1 MNIGERIAMLRKER
15 GWNQQQLA
23 GKINVS
29 QSTLAMWETDKRRP
43 NTDALNDLADIFNV
57 SLDFLM
63 YRTNKRRYFEL
74 TDKDTKDIAKQAQQI
89 IDGMNADASVNF
101 YGEPMTNEQKQSMKD
116 IIEMGLRI
124 NREKAKKKFTPKK
137 FRDTGGD

>member
-23 GKINVS
+23 DKINVS

-63 YRTNKRRYFEL
+63 CRTNKRRYFEL

-124 NREKAKKKFTPKK
+124 NKEKAKKKFTPKK
-137 FRDTGGD
+137 YRDTGGD

>member
-23 GKINVS
+23 DKINVS

-63 YRTNKRRYFEL
+63 YRTNKRRYYEL

-101 YGEPMTNEQKQSMKD
+101 YGEPMTDEQKQSMKD

-137 FRDTGGD
+137 YRDTGGD

>member
-23 GKINVS
+23 DKINVS

>member
-23 GKINVS
+23 DKLNVS

-63 YRTNKRRYFEL
+63 CRTNKRRYFEL

>member
-23 GKINVS
+23 DKINVS

-63 YRTNKRRYFEL
+63 YRTNKRRYYEL
-74 TDKDTKDIAKQAQQI
+74 TDKDTKDIAKLAQQI
-89 IDGMNADASVNF
+89 IDGMNSDASVNF
-101 YGEPMTNEQKQSMKD
+101 YGEPMTDEQKQSMRD

-124 NREKAKKKFTPKK
+124 NKEKAKKKFTPKK
-137 FRDTGGD
+137 YRDTGGD

>member
-23 GKINVS
+23 DKINVS

-63 YRTNKRRYFEL
+63 CRTNKRRYFEL

>member
-23 GKINVS
+23 DKINVS

-63 YRTNKRRYFEL
+63 YRTNKRRYYEL
-74 TDKDTKDIAKQAQQI
+74 TDKDTKDIAKLAQQI
-89 IDGMNADASVNF
+89 IGGMNSDASVNF
-101 YGEPMTNEQKQSMKD
+101 YGEPMTDDQKQSMRD

-124 NREKAKKKFTPKK
+124 NKEKAKKKFTPKK
-137 FRDTGGD
+137 YRDTGGD

>member
-23 GKINVS
+23 DKINVS

-63 YRTNKRRYFEL
+63 YRTNKRRYYEL
-74 TDKDTKDIAKQAQQI
+74 TDKDTKDIAKLAQQI
-89 IDGMNADASVNF
+89 IDGMNSDASVNF
-101 YGEPMTNEQKQSMKD
+101 YGEPMTDDQKQSMRD

-124 NREKAKKKFTPKK
+124 NKEKAKRNSHLRSN
-137 FRDTGGD
+137 RDTGGD

>member
-23 GKINVS
+23 DKINVS

-63 YRTNKRRYFEL
+63 YRTNKRRYYEL